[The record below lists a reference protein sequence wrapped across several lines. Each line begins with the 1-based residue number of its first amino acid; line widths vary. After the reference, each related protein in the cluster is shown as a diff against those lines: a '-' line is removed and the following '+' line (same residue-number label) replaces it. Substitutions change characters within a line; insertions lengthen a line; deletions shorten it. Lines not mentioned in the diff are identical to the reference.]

1 MSSVNSVVAAMVGI
15 LESDHGISL
24 VNEAKVRSGE
34 FPFPGVKAIKAALEQ
49 NDSLAIMTVVLM
61 NHLQTEFE
69 QQVRDTKDK
78 NRVGFMSSQAKNG
91 TRLAEM
97 IDAGIDL
104 EGKDLE
110 LALKIGRT
118 YSKQVSVQLRRYAIV
133 LNPLLSGLAAVFSAA

>member
-1 MSSVNSVVAAMVGI
+1 MSVDTVVAEMVARLESEHGI
-15 LESDHGISL
+15 LL

-34 FPFPGVKAIKAALEQ
+34 FPFPGVKSIKAALEQ
-49 NDSLAIMTVVLM
+49 DDSLALQTVVLM

-97 IDAGIDL
+97 MTLGAIL
-104 EGKDLE
+104 EDKDRE

-118 YSKQVSVQLRRYAIV
+118 YSKQVSVQLRRYALV